1 LVPTISSIVLAAL
14 ALPPPAADEPH
25 ALTTPTA
32 STSTDIPPMEPEIL
46 DGIVPP
52 ENLMASD

>member
-1 LVPTISSIVLAAL
+1 LAAL
-14 ALPPPAADEPH
+14 ALLPPAADEPH

>member
-1 LVPTISSIVLAAL
+1 MVLAL
-14 ALPPPAADEPH
+14 LLPEPEEPH
-25 ALTTPTA
+25 ALANPTA
-32 STSTDIPPMEPEIL
+32 STSTDIPPMELEIL